1 MFADGDAPVFSRIA
15 DRTRACQR
23 RGDYTNPLGD
33 VHGHLMPRPSLRSGS
48 AAGME
53 GGLAR
58 MYTKISQIRAER
70 SKDKTL
76 LLNTGDTIQGSVEAL
91 FTKRQALVDV
101 LNRFAIDAYAPAG
114 RLKLI
119 EPMPITS
126 FGKSRNPTVARRRN
140 RDDI

>member
-1 MFADGDAPVFSRIA
+1 
-15 DRTRACQR
+15 
-23 RGDYTNPLGD
+23 
-33 VHGHLMPRPSLRSGS
+33 
-48 AAGME
+48 
-53 GGLAR
+53 

-126 FGKSRNPTVARRRN
+126 FGSPEIQPWRGAVTETTSDVTGTVERPGSNSQRPK
-140 RDDI
+140 